1 MMAAFVTEGKQTNR
15 PRLMLTAAVAAG
27 KATIDS
33 GYQIAQL
40 GQFV

>member
-1 MMAAFVTEGKQTNR
+1 MMAAFVAEGKQTNR
-15 PRLMLTAAVAAG
+15 PRLLLTAAVSAG

-33 GYQIAQL
+33 GYQIAQI